1 MGGMVVIVVIGF
13 GPKLDPV
20 LKPSHA
26 RIPRTSSRIFHVPTF
41 PIFQGLK
48 D

>member
-1 MGGMVVIVVIGF
+1 MIVVMGF
-13 GPKLDPV
+13 GPKLDPI
-20 LKPSHA
+20 LKPQHA
-26 RIPRTSSRIFHVPTF
+26 GIPRTFPRIFHVPTF